1 MAGCYVLEYVKNDTA
16 PAVIIEVEGFD
27 LTGFVIKF
35 CVNFSTPNSFLL
47 TGSAQELSQ
56 GKAYGNPT
64 AGFMDE
70 VGKFS
75 AEIQLDNT
83 GSGGTI
89 IQTFRGFSVQVFPE
103 ICT

>member
-16 PAVIIEVEGFD
+16 PAVIIEVQGFD

-35 CVNFSTPNSFLL
+35 CVAFAVPDSFEL

-56 GKAYGNPT
+56 GKAYANPT
-64 AGFMDE
+64 SGFMDE
-70 VGKFS
+70 VGKFA

-83 GSGGTI
+83 ASGGDI

>member
-16 PAVIIEVEGFD
+16 PAVIIEVESFN

-35 CVNFSTPNSFLL
+35 CVNFSTPASFEL
-47 TGSAQELSQ
+47 TGSAAELIQ
-56 GKAYGNPT
+56 GKAYANPP
-64 AGFMDE
+64 ALFMDE
-70 VGKFS
+70 VGKFA

-83 GSGGTI
+83 GSGGDI